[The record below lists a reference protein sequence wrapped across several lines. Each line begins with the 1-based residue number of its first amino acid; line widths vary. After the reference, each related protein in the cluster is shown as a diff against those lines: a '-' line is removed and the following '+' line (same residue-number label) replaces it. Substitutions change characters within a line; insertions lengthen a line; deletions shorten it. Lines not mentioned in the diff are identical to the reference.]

1 MIKILYFLFI
11 IRFRKLLSKDDYIA
25 IFILM
30 ILYFCAAIISYMN
43 YETLN
48 NYLFILLIDIFIQH
62 TNRTDLELLLL
73 KKNYKLILFIE
84 YLIYL
89 MPFYIVFLLKWD
101 FLILLVFLIFKIIMI
116 NLPKINF
123 KTISYPFQL
132 FNPYWHIHFRK
143 YKLVFLFPV
152 LSGLIF
158 MSIKHSNENIIYFV
172 FIGLTLIFCVPSF
185 ERECLDEI
193 KRTPFDSKTYLIH
206 QFKNSL
212 INSLYLIIPIAII
225 LSILLKWDMLFFLV
239 GVVIITLT
247 NILLKYTF
255 FSNPFLQQIV
265 FILFFLLSISLF
277 GVPLLIVPYLYIK
290 SIENLNTIKYANH

>member
-1 MIKILYFLFI
+1 MIKILYFLLI

-101 FLILLVFLIFKIIMI
+101 FLILFVFLIFKIIMI

-185 ERECLDEI
+185 ERERLDEI

-212 INSLYLIIPIAII
+212 INSLYLIIPIVII
-225 LSILLKWDMLFFLV
+225 LIILLKWDMLFFLV

-265 FILFFLLSISLF
+265 FILFLLLSISLF

>member
-1 MIKILYFLFI
+1 
-11 IRFRKLLSKDDYIA
+11 
-25 IFILM
+25 
-30 ILYFCAAIISYMN
+30 
-43 YETLN
+43 
-48 NYLFILLIDIFIQH
+48 
-62 TNRTDLELLLL
+62 
-73 KKNYKLILFIE
+73 
-84 YLIYL
+84 